1 MLLKQGLQVMNKNFS
16 TIVGFVTVLFIS
28 GFVYFAYLV
37 IDSKGYL
44 EQKFN
49 LYLKTEAAD
58 LFSEGMQIYYNGFSI
73 GSIDRIKLED
83 SGDVVLKIVVKES
96 NRKWIKSDAKF
107 YLDKPL
113 VGSPKIRV
121 SKGKSNTLIS
131 QNSFIKITIKDGIND
146 IVKQLQPVT
155 TKLNNI
161 LVNIDKLIASLNNKD
176 DHVQQILK
184 NIDHTTKKF
193 AKDDHVQ
200 QILKNIDHT
209 TRKFAKDE
217 PILDTVIGD
226 NKTIDDI
233 KKIIIHIKQTLKEIK
248 DASKS
253 INTTTLLKTNKSIDE
268 VNKIL
273 QDINKKLHKLDST
286 FDATQKVAPTI
297 EVMQK
302 DISSTIKTTD
312 DLLQKANNYL
322 RDNENSEVKL
332 P

>member
-184 NIDHTTKKF
+184 NIDHTT
-193 AKDDHVQ
+193 
-200 QILKNIDHT
+200 
-209 TRKFAKDE
+209 RKFAKDE